1 MGGLFLGAWVVVVL
15 WYVVGM
21 IKAGETESEVVVT
34 PEYFEVISAHGVRAP
49 IGAITAVELREDIP
63 DIGSK
68 IRGYNSLTCVKKGE
82 FEVEGMGAGRVYIFT
97 DEGPFV
103 HIFMGDQFVIIG
115 LEDPAHTRQLHQE
128 LLNVWQRRMQ

>member
-1 MGGLFLGAWVVVVL
+1 MKQHRNAGASTRTVMGGLFLGAWVVVVL

-103 HIFMGDQFVIIG
+103 HILDSR
-115 LEDPAHTRQLHQE
+115 TRRIQGSCTR
-128 LLNVWQRRMQ
+128 NC